1 MINFRKLAGENIASL
16 VPYEPGKPV
25 KELERELGIK
35 KAIKLASNENPLGIP
50 PKSKEALIS
59 FMDELNRYP
68 LGDCYYLRQK
78 LAIKLGVE
86 KNNLLFGTGSNEI
99 IELLIKT
106 FVKPGENVV
115 SFFPSFSVYGII
127 AQANGSIC
135 KWVETDE
142 DFKINFEKIIN
153 AIDENTKI
161 VFLANP
167 NNPTGTY
174 FSYDNLIYFLNN
186 IRDDIIVV
194 LDEAYYEFVD
204 AQDYPQSINLLNSY
218 VNLFIMRTFSK
229 AYGLAGF
236 RIGYIIGN
244 SEAIEMLNRV
254 RQPFNVN
261 MAAQVAAEAA
271 LEDHDFLRKV
281 IKNNRDGKI
290 YLYNEFK
297 KLKLKY
303 FETQANFILV
313 NVNDGKKIFNDL
325 LHKGVIVRF
334 LGPKLAPYIRVSI
347 GLPKEN
353 EIFIEKLKEV
363 LEV

>member
-1 MINFRKLAGENIASL
+1 MIDFKKLAGENIAL
-16 VPYEPGKPV
+16 LIPYKPGKPV
-25 KELERELGIK
+25 KELERELGIR
-35 KAIKLASNENPLGIP
+35 KAIKLASNENPMGIS

-68 LGDCYYLRQK
+68 LGDCYYLRKK
-78 LAIKLGVE
+78 LAGKLGVAE
-86 KNNLLFGTGSNEI
+86 NKLLFGTGSNEI
-99 IELLIKT
+99 IELLIRT
-106 FVKPGENVV
+106 FVKSGENVV

-127 AQANGSIC
+127 AQANGSFC
-135 KWVETDE
+135 KWVETDD
-142 DFKINFEKIIN
+142 DFKVNFEKILN
-153 AIDENTKI
+153 TIDNNTKI

-174 FSYDNLIYFLNN
+174 FSHDELVNFLDNV
-186 IRDDIIVV
+186 RDDVLVV

-204 AQDYPQSINLLNSY
+204 AHDYPQSVKLLDKY
-218 VNLFIMRTFSK
+218 PNLFIMRTFSK

-236 RIGYIIGN
+236 RIGYVIG
-244 SEAIEMLNRV
+244 SPEGIDMLNRV

-261 MAAQVAAEAA
+261 MAAQIVAEAA
-271 LEDHDFLRKV
+271 LEDHEFLRKV

-297 KLKLKY
+297 KLGLKY
-303 FETQANFILV
+303 YETQANFILV
-313 NVNDGKKIFNDL
+313 DVKDGNKVFNDL
-325 LHKGVIVRF
+325 LYKGVIVRF

-347 GLPKEN
+347 GLPEEN